1 MESLARW
8 VASQYGSNWSS
19 TLRARGTVTTS
30 TSTSST
36 SSRVPYGDLLQLPGY
51 REQVSIGSRTYTIFN
66 VHADGNCLFHSLA
79 AVFRPVMIQRG
90 KTPPTHVE
98 VRQAVMQYYRTMPAS
113 LKEYLESNWPQDES
127 IDERLATLESNP
139 TEWGN
144 QQDVFAAANFYRI
157 HVTMVSTP
165 SESRK
170 RFIEEVKAR
179 RANGQINSNATA
191 AERIICLRHFP
202 LQGWPPDLTYHYYYV
217 IYFIID

>member
-1 MESLARW
+1 MGVVQRVLKTWRVSLDGW
-8 VASQYGSNWSS
+8 PASMGQTGRQHYR
-19 TLRARGTVTTS
+19 LVVTTS

-90 KTPPTHVE
+90 KTPPSHLE

-127 IDERLATLESNP
+127 TDERLATLESNP
-139 TEWGN
+139 TSG
-144 QQDVFAAANFYRI
+144 
-157 HVTMVSTP
+157 
-165 SESRK
+165 
-170 RFIEEVKAR
+170 
-179 RANGQINSNATA
+179 ATSKM
-191 AERIICLRHFP
+191 CLRLP
-202 LQGWPPDLTYHYYYV
+202 T
-217 IYFIID
+217 FIGSM